1 MRRRVCTH
9 RHGATGTGTGT
20 GTDTGSGS
28 GTETGTGT
36 ASRRTLSV
44 TLALRMNCCETLPSS
59 WPCRNSCRSTKCCHA
74 MLCNGRA
81 QLACRMPFRKA
92 HALHRSPDRSC
103 PTQRPALPPQAICP
117 NCRATLQGLVGCYQR
132 PTTSIVRWST
142 RLWSVAIGAFCCTL
156 ARWLHRS
163 IGARIRAAVV
173 VRGIVNSVRA
183 GARRRG
189 DEPGFCA
196 LNSGVRVS
204 RSVVNS
210 VHTEPRR
217 NSEKGTA
224 FWENFVRGRTDAA
237 SSGRPAR
244 RGRSECRTALPR
256 DSASPREH
264 CLMAWQLPP
273 PLPASTP
280 TTNDDAQTPSRQRAR
295 RHRIRRTRRITPPTS
310 RRAQRQSLSQ
320 SLHHHQSPERVRTRR
335 PKAS

>member
-1 MRRRVCTH
+1 VVDRGAAVLYAATGSPRTAKGGHRRR
-9 RHGATGTGTGT
+9 HGHGPAR
-20 GTDTGSGS
+20 
-28 GTETGTGT
+28 
-36 ASRRTLSV
+36 RRTLSV

-59 WPCRNSCRSTKCCHA
+59 SPCRNSCRSTKCCHA

-81 QLACRMPFRKA
+81 RLACRMPFRKA

-142 RLWSVAIGAFCCTL
+142 RLWSVAIGAFCCAR
-156 ARWLHRS
+156 ARWLDRS

-196 LNSGVRVS
+196 LNAGVRVI

-217 NSEKGTA
+217 NSEKGNSFLGELRPRADRRCQQRTPSATRPFPMPFRTSPRLRVPARTLFGGVASTA
-224 FWENFVRGRTDAA
+224 AAA
-237 SSGRPAR
+237 SVHTDHKR
-244 RGRSECRTALPR
+244 
-256 DSASPREH
+256 
-264 CLMAWQLPP
+264 
-273 PLPASTP
+273 
-280 TTNDDAQTPSRQRAR
+280 
-295 RHRIRRTRRITPPTS
+295 
-310 RRAQRQSLSQ
+310 
-320 SLHHHQSPERVRTRR
+320 
-335 PKAS
+335 

>member
-9 RHGATGTGTGT
+9 SHGATGT
-20 GTDTGSGS
+20 DA
-28 GTETGTGT
+28 GTGT
-36 ASRRTLSV
+36 ARRRTLSV

-59 WPCRNSCRSTKCCHA
+59 SPCRNSCRSTKCCHA

-81 QLACRMPFRKA
+81 RLACRMPFRKA

-142 RLWSVAIGAFCCTL
+142 RLWSVAIGAFCSAL
-156 ARWLHRS
+156 ARWLDRS

-173 VRGIVNSVRA
+173 VRGIVNSVRV
-183 GARRRG
+183 GERRRG

-217 NSEKGTA
+217 NSEKGNSILGRTS
-224 FWENFVRGRTDAA
+224 VRGRTDAA

-244 RGRSECRTALPR
+244 RGRSQSRTALPR

-264 CLMAWQLPP
+264 WLMAWRVPP
-273 PLPASTP
+273 PLLASTL

-295 RHRIRRTRRITPPTS
+295 RRGVSRKNRSGQPLFNKRIMTNLTRKSAPTPES
-310 RRAQRQSLSQ
+310 AVVCGCSA
-320 SLHHHQSPERVRTRR
+320 EA
-335 PKAS
+335 K